1 MITPGTLVGLLN
13 EVRLPFSLHFYP
25 DLGVHSRFWMV
36 QLGAL
41 IEVLGLS
48 PISTEW
54 TYVHQ

>member
-36 QLGAL
+36 HLGAL

-48 PISTEW
+48 PISTE
-54 TYVHQ
+54 